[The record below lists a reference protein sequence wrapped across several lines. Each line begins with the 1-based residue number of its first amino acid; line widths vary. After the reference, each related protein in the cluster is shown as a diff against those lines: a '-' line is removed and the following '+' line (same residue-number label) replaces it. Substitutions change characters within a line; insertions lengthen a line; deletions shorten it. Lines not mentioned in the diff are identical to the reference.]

1 MSGTKKD
8 PKYIPVH
15 EIKVNDELRSV
26 LPAFQALT
34 DFDTVSQFAE
44 HGKVTAW
51 KAFEDNSRV
60 WRAYTRYTLRLE
72 IYDPSTDK
80 TKRLIK

>member
-8 PKYIPVH
+8 PKYVPVH

-34 DFDTVSQFAE
+34 DCDMVSQFAE
-44 HGKVTAW
+44 HGKVTAL
-51 KAFEDNSRV
+51 KAFEDNSQV
-60 WRAYTRYTLRLE
+60 CGELTHDTL
-72 IYDPSTDK
+72 TGWK
-80 TKRLIK
+80 VCV